1 MDQSLENKIELK
13 DKILNFYKKNKL
25 KIYFILFIILAGIV
39 TAVFFKERNIY
50 KNNLL
55 AEKYI
60 KAGIFLTS
68 NDKKQA
74 IDLYVEIIQSKN
86 NFYSIL
92 SLNNILEKNLITEK
106 NKILNYFD
114 IIEKIDLS
122 EETKDLVLFKKALY
136 LIKISD
142 TEAGNKILNDLINKN
157 SNIKP
162 LAQNV
167 IGK

>member
-1 MDQSLENKIELK
+1 M
-13 DKILNFYKKNKL
+13 
-25 KIYFILFIILAGIV
+25 AGIV